1 MIPKVIHRIWV
12 GGPMPEIYQSYEKRW
27 LDLNP
32 GWTVKTWGNDDFGWL
47 TNQDL
52 FDAAEEYA
60 PSDGVGQF
68 RSDIARYEILHRF
81 GGVYVDCDVE
91 PLRSFESLL
100 GPSGFAGWEEQD
112 VFVGNTVLGSVPGNP
127 FFAAMIDA
135 ARGGAKAN
143 KGRSVT
149 WMTGPRVLTRL
160 YGEWRDKNNL
170 HVYPQKYFFPYS
182 YKDLKSNVPPE
193 SLKYPEAYSVH
204 HWGHQRE
211 LKGRPLVGAGSGKL
225 SVAIMAHP
233 KREKWVPE
241 LEKQLPGVV
250 TVWDKK
256 NDRWDTGSRSLLA
269 YDKDADWHMVV
280 QDDALLPPDFYEG
293 VKKMLKF
300 VPASSPVGLYYGRV
314 RPREQ
319 EARGLTERAE
329 RENASFIVHNGPW
342 WGVGI
347 VLPTAHIR
355 EVVKWGDEQ
364 SRIPNYDRRISRY
377 YAHERIP
384 CYYPFPSL
392 IEHRHGEE
400 NPSLVP
406 GRFSLNRRAWKFVGP
421 RSALDVE
428 WTGAALRGAM

>member
-1 MIPKVIHRIWV
+1 M
-12 GGPMPEIYQSYEKRW
+12 
-27 LDLNP
+27 
-32 GWTVKTWGNDDFGWL
+32 
-47 TNQDL
+47 
-52 FDAAEEYA
+52 
-60 PSDGVGQF
+60 
-68 RSDIARYEILHRF
+68 
-81 GGVYVDCDVE
+81 
-91 PLRSFESLL
+91 
-100 GPSGFAGWEEQD
+100 
-112 VFVGNTVLGSVPGNP
+112 
-127 FFAAMIDA
+127 
-135 ARGGAKAN
+135 
-143 KGRSVT
+143 
-149 WMTGPRVLTRL
+149 
-160 YGEWRDKNNL
+160 
-170 HVYPQKYFFPYS
+170 
-182 YKDLKSNVPPE
+182 
-193 SLKYPEAYSVH
+193 
-204 HWGHQRE
+204 
-211 LKGRPLVGAGSGKL
+211 
-225 SVAIMAHP
+225 
-233 KREKWVPE
+233 
-241 LEKQLPGVV
+241 LPGVA
-250 TVWDKK
+250 TVGDKK

-392 IEHRHGEE
+392 IEHRHGEG